1 MTQNQNLVK
10 VEDGKV
16 VADSRTIA
24 ELFEKRH
31 DDVLKAVRKLDCSE
45 DFSVRNFAETPY
57 VHPQNG
63 QTYKMYNMTRDGFTF
78 LVMGFTGEKAAQWKE
93 AYINAFNDMEAK
105 LRGKAIN
112 VRDPGQLSAIAI
124 QLIEVNQELEA
135 KIAEAQPKVEAF
147 DRIADSDG
155 SFCVTDAAKAL
166 QMRPKDLFS
175 YLSQHGWTYKRA
187 GASHWLGYQAKV
199 TQGLLQHKVTT
210 VLRPDGSEKITE
222 QVRITA
228 KGLEKLALLIPP
240 SAQAA

>member
-10 VEDGKV
+10 IIDGE
-16 VADSRTIA
+16 ARIDSLAIA
-24 ELFEKRH
+24 EQCEIQHKNVMELIRNNAQDFQEFGNSAFETRNRH
-31 DDVLKAVRKLDCSE
+31 GAGRPTEVALLNEAQATLLITYMRNTEVVRAFKKTLVKEFQLLKM
-45 DFSVRNFAETPY
+45 N
-57 VHPQNG
+57 
-63 QTYKMYNMTRDGFTF
+63 
-78 LVMGFTGEKAAQWKE
+78 
-93 AYINAFNDMEAK
+93 
-105 LRGKAIN
+105 GKAIN

-124 QLIEVNQELEA
+124 QLIEVNRELEA
-135 KIAEAQPKVEAF
+135 QIAEAQPKIEAF

-166 QMRPKDLFS
+166 QMRPKDLFN

>member
-1 MTQNQNLVK
+1 MNQNQNLVK

-24 ELFEKRH
+24 ELFEKQH
-31 DDVLKAVRKLDCSE
+31 KDVLKAIRNLNCSN
-45 DFSVRNFAETPY
+45 DFKGRNFAPNKNKDLTGEYTES
-57 VHPQNG
+57 VD
-63 QTYKMYNMTRDGFTF
+63 MTRDGFTF

>member
-10 VEDGKV
+10 IIDGE
-16 VADSRTIA
+16 ARIDSLTIA
-24 ELFEKRH
+24 EQCDTQHKSVIQLIRNNIDDFHEFGNSAFEM
-31 DDVLKAVRKLDCSE
+31 
-45 DFSVRNFAETPY
+45 RN
-57 VHPQNG
+57 
-63 QTYKMYNMTRDGFTF
+63 RDGAGRPTEVALLNEAQATLLITYMRNSD
-78 LVMGFTGEKAAQWKE
+78 LVRAFKKTLVKE
-93 AYINAFNDMEAK
+93 FQRLKIN
-105 LRGKAIN
+105 GKAIN

-124 QLIEVNQELEA
+124 QLIEVNRELEA
-135 KIAEAQPKVEAF
+135 QIAEAQPKVKAF

-222 QVRITA
+222 QVRITP